1 MRRRHFIKL
10 LGGVGLWPLGATAQQ
25 RERVRQVGVLMS
37 YLESETEAQGWV
49 KVFVQALEA
58 RGWRDGANLKLHYRW
73 RGAHPEVLR
82 ANAAELAGLGLD
94 AMLAGA
100 TPAAVALKRATQS
113 VPVVFTNVA
122 DPVGQSLVVSLT
134 EPGGNVTGFGAFE
147 FSIAGKWVQGLKELV
162 PSARQ
167 FGIVANPE
175 TAPFYRKFL
184 PFIEEAAQ
192 QVGIVAH
199 LIPIE
204 DVDQIVNTIEQLAKQ
219 AQGVVVFPGAQF
231 TTNKDLIVSTIAR
244 LGIPAMYSYTF
255 WVRAGGLI
263 SYGFDPNDMFRRAA
277 GYIDLILKGSRVQE
291 LPVQNP
297 TQFQLAINLK
307 TAGTLGIT
315 VPEALLARADEVI
328 E

>member
-1 MRRRHFIKL
+1 MRRRQFIKL
-10 LGGVGLWPLGATAQQ
+10 LGGVGLWPLSATAQQ
-25 RERVRQVGVLMS
+25 PQRVRQVGVLMS
-37 YLESETEAQGWV
+37 YLESETEAQDWV
-49 KVFVQALEA
+49 RVFVQELEA
-58 RGWRDGANLKLHYRW
+58 RGWRDGTNLKLHYRW

-113 VPVVFTNVA
+113 VPVVFANVA
-122 DPVGQSLVVSLT
+122 DPVGQSLVASLK
-134 EPGGNVTGFGAFE
+134 EPGGNMTGFGAFE

-167 FGIVANPE
+167 FGIIVNPE

-184 PFIEEAAQ
+184 PFIEEASQ
-192 QVGIVAH
+192 QAGIVPH

-204 DVDQIVNTIEQLAKQ
+204 NVDQIVNTIEQLAKQ
-219 AQGVVVFPGAQF
+219 TQGVVVFPGAQF
-231 TTNKDLIVSTIAR
+231 TTNKDLIVRTIAR
-244 LGIPAMYSYTF
+244 IGIPAMYSYTF
-255 WVRAGGLI
+255 WVTAGGLI
-263 SYGFDPNDMFRRAA
+263 SYGFEPNDMFRRAA
-277 GYIDLILKGSRVQE
+277 GYIDVILKGTRVQE
-291 LPVQNP
+291 LPVQHP

-307 TAGTLGIT
+307 TAGALGIT
-315 VPEALLARADEVI
+315 VPDTLLARADQVI

>member
-1 MRRRHFIKL
+1 MKL
-10 LGGVGLWPLGATAQQ
+10 LGGVSLWPLGATAQQ
-25 RERVRQVGVLMS
+25 PQQVRQVGVLMS
-37 YLESETEAQGWV
+37 YLESETEAQDWV
-49 KVFVQALEA
+49 RVFVQALEA

-73 RGAHPEVLR
+73 RGAHPEALR

-113 VPVVFTNVA
+113 VPVVFANVA
-122 DPVGQSLVVSLT
+122 DPVGQSLVASLT
-134 EPGGNVTGFGAFE
+134 EPGGNMTGFGAFE

-199 LIPIE
+199 LILIE

-219 AQGVVVFPGAQF
+219 TQGVVVFPGAQF

-277 GYIDLILKGSRVQE
+277 GYIDVILKGTRVQE

-297 TQFQLAINLK
+297 TQYQLAINLK